1 MPGCR
6 GRRILAG
13 RGGRQGFG
21 VDRATAAGLLGVR
34 PDATGPEV
42 DSAFRLLAG
51 LTHPDRFPVGS
62 AAWEDATRGMQ
73 DLVEARRVLAT
84 TPDQPARRTPS
95 GSPTGPAPGYRLH
108 DVRSEDGPGYRLSD
122 PAGGPGET
130 VPSWEREPVGHGDP
144 VAIDRRMRNRAF
156 GWGALLLASAGH
168 SFAVGAAQPVND
180 ALPFWSPALAL
191 TGLLSIATGWRSH
204 RRLVAH
210 DRHA

>member
-1 MPGCR
+1 M
-6 GRRILAG
+6 
-13 RGGRQGFG
+13 
-21 VDRATAAGLLGVR
+21 DRATAAALLGVR
-34 PDATGPEV
+34 PDASGSEI
-42 DSAFRLLAG
+42 DAAFRLLAG

-62 AAWEDATRGMQ
+62 ASWEDATRGMQ

-84 TPDQPARRTPS
+84 MAPEQPVRRTTS
-95 GSPTGPAPGYRLH
+95 SSPDHRTPGYRLR
-108 DVRSEDGPGYRLSD
+108 DVRPQDGPGYRLSD
-122 PAGGPGET
+122 PDGAPGEN

-144 VAIDRRMRNRAF
+144 LAIDRRMRNRAF
-156 GWGALLLASAGH
+156 GWGALLLASAGL

-210 DRHA
+210 DRRT